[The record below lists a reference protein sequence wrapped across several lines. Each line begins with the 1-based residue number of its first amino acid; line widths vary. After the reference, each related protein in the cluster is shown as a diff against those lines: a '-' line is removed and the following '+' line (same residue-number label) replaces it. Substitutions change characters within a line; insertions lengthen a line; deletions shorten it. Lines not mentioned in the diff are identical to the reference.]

1 MLIKFFITKQ
11 QVHFR
16 FIFHARKIQFFMVQD
31 TKETFYLYLTY
42 NFYSGA

>member
-1 MLIKFFITKQ
+1 
-11 QVHFR
+11 
-16 FIFHARKIQFFMVQD
+16 MVQD